1 MRSFAVLAMAAAATA
16 SYIPS
21 SAPPAY
27 EETPA
32 PEPYYPAS
40 SSAEYPSYPESSSEA
55 YPAYPVSS
63 SAAYPAYPVSSSV
76 EYPAYPVSSSV
87 EYPAYETTTVT
98 GVSTVCSET
107 GTYTFGTKTYEV
119 TKPTTIVD
127 EECVYT
133 TSYPAKPTG
142 YPTKTPVHSVYQP
155 TGYPV
160 PSANG
165 THPTGYTPPTHT
177 KPSTPEFTGAA
188 GKASVGL
195 LAIVGAVAA
204 FL

>member
-1 MRSFAVLAMAAAATA
+1 MRSFAVLALAAAASA

-21 SAPPAY
+21 SAPPTY
-27 EETPA
+27 EEATPTPA
-32 PEPYYPAS
+32 IGYPASS
-40 SSAEYPSYPESSSEA
+40 SSAEYPSYPESSKA
-55 YPAYPVSS
+55 P
-63 SAAYPAYPVSSSV
+63 
-76 EYPAYPVSSSV
+76 EYPAYPESSKAPEYPSYPVSSKV
-87 EYPAYETTTVT
+87 EEYPSYETTTVT

-142 YPTKTPVHSVYQP
+142 YPVQTPVHSVYQP
-155 TGYPV
+155 SGYPV
-160 PSANG
+160 HSSNG
-165 THPTGYTPPTHT
+165 TVPHPTGYTPPTHT

>member
-32 PEPYYPAS
+32 PYVPSSTEYPA
-40 SSAEYPSYPESSSEA
+40 YPESSKAPE
-55 YPAYPVSS
+55 YPAYPESS
-63 SAAYPAYPVSSSV
+63 KAP
-76 EYPAYPVSSSV
+76 EYPAYPVSSKAP
-87 EYPAYETTTVT
+87 EYPAEYPTEYETTTVT
-98 GVSTVCSET
+98 GISTVCSET
-107 GTYTFGTKTYEV
+107 GKYTYGTKTYEV
-119 TKPTTIVD
+119 TKPTTIID

-133 TSYPAKPTG
+133 TSYPVKPTG
-142 YPTKTPVHSVYQP
+142 YPVHTPVHSEYAP
-155 TGYPV
+155 EPYHPAPSSNATV
-160 PSANG
+160 P
-165 THPTGYTPPTHT
+165 HPTGYTPPTSA
-177 KPSTPEFTGAA
+177 KPSLPEFTGAA